1 MLAKMTSKNQ
11 LTLPKS
17 VISAVGAAT
26 YFDIEVS
33 HGRILLTPVR
43 IQKANAVRDKLAE
56 LALDEQDIAAAIT
69 WARGSTECPASSE

>member
-69 WARGSTECPASSE
+69 WARGSTGCPASSE